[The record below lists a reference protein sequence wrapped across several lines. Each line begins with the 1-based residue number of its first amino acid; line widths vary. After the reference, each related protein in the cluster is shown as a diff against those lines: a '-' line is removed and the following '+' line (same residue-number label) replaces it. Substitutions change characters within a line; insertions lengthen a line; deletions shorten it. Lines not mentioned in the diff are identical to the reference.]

1 VEAAGD
7 GIKEIPGGQQ
17 LFALDEYLKLIVEVF
32 RPIGAKRPAP
42 LTAW

>member
-7 GIKEIPGGQQ
+7 GIKEIPGGRQ
-17 LFALDEYLKLIVEVF
+17 LFARDKYLKLIVEVF
-32 RPIGAKRPAP
+32 RPIGAKCPAQ

>member
-7 GIKEIPGGQQ
+7 DINEIPGQQ
-17 LFALDEYLKLIVEVF
+17 LFARNKYLKLIVEVF